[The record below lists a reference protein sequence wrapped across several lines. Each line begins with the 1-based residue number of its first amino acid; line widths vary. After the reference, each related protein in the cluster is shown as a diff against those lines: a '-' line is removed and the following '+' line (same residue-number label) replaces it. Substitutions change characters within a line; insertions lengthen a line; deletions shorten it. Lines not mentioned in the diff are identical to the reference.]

1 MNKEKLKE
9 NCCTP
14 EGQIKRYIDCKG
26 CDRKPKQETLEEAA
40 EKYAEK
46 YYSKTF
52 NQSSKMNKVIVNKRI
67 GVTTSVVPHRNG
79 TYPVWFKGSSRV
91 EFINAKDVTFIKQ

>member
-1 MNKEKLKE
+1 
-9 NCCTP
+9 
-14 EGQIKRYIDCKG
+14 
-26 CDRKPKQETLEEAA
+26 
-40 EKYAEK
+40 
-46 YYSKTF
+46 
-52 NQSSKMNKVIVNKRI
+52 MNKVIVNKRI